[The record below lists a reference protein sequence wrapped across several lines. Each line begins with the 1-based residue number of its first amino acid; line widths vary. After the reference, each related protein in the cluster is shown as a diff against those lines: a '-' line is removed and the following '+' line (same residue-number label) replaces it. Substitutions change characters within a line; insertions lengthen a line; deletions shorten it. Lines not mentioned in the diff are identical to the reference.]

1 MIYAY
6 CRVSTPHQRLE
17 RQITNITELYPKATI
32 FREFY
37 TGTTQNRPNWER
49 LMTQIK
55 KEDTIV
61 FDSVSRMSR
70 NAAEGFKD
78 YKMLYESGVNLIFLN
93 EPLINTSVFDSTKN
107 NLLNINIETG
117 NTAVDDFF
125 KGNVQLINNFMMAL
139 AEQQIKAAFEQS
151 EKEVTDLHS
160 RISQG
165 MREAKKN
172 GVKIGLPQGTTL
184 TTKKAL
190 ACTAIIKKHSKDF
203 GGSLDDLGHTPVLVL
218 EGYLCGFTRLDG
230 HRSRRIGIILP
241 ILLNTIRFCDGVSTG
256 FQIQGNDATAAADN
270 RTHKEQDGED
280 QISRNGQRGEGIGH
294 QLQHIGVGDE
304 LLQGQNQNQKQCC
317 DEQNSNLIKF
327 VHKRLY

>member
-32 FREFY
+32 IREFY
-37 TGTTQNRPNWER
+37 TGTKQDRPNWNK
-49 LMTQIK
+49 LMGQIK
-55 KEDTIV
+55 TGDTIV

-70 NAAEGFKD
+70 NAEEGFKD
-78 YKMLYESGVNLIFLN
+78 YKTLYELGVNLVFLN

-184 TTKKAL
+184 TTKKAIK
-190 ACTAIIKKHSKDF
+190 CMEIIKKHSKDF
-203 GGSLDDLGHTPVLVL
+203 GGSLEDPEVIK
-218 EGYLCGFTRLDG
+218 LCG
-230 HRSRRIGIILP
+230 
-241 ILLNTIRFCDGVSTG
+241 C
-256 FQIQGNDATAAADN
+256 
-270 RTHKEQDGED
+270 
-280 QISRNGQRGEGIGH
+280 SRNSYYKYKRE
-294 QLQHIGVGDE
+294 
-304 LLQGQNQNQKQCC
+304 
-317 DEQNSNLIKF
+317 IKF
-327 VHKRLY
+327 T

>member
-49 LMTQIK
+49 LMGQIK

-70 NAAEGFKD
+70 NAEEGFND
-78 YKMLYESGVNLIFLN
+78 YKMLYESGVNLVFLN

-107 NLLNINIETG
+107 NLLSIDIATG
-117 NTAVDDFF
+117 NAAVDTFF
-125 KGNVQLINNFMMAL
+125 KGNIELINNFMMAL
-139 AEQQIKAAFEQS
+139 AEEQIKAAFEQS

-172 GVKIGLPQGTTL
+172 GTQIGLKKGTML
-184 TTKKAL
+184 TTKKSMQ
-190 ACTAIIKKHSKDF
+190 CKEIIKKHSRDF
-203 GGSLDDLGHTPVLVL
+203 GGSLDDPDVIK
-218 EGYLCGFTRLDG
+218 LCG
-230 HRSRRIGIILP
+230 
-241 ILLNTIRFCDGVSTG
+241 C
-256 FQIQGNDATAAADN
+256 
-270 RTHKEQDGED
+270 
-280 QISRNGQRGEGIGH
+280 SRNSFYKYKRE
-294 QLQHIGVGDE
+294 
-304 LLQGQNQNQKQCC
+304 
-317 DEQNSNLIKF
+317 IKTQA
-327 VHKRLY
+327 

>member
-6 CRVSTPHQRLE
+6 CRVSTTHQRIA
-17 RQITNITELYPKATI
+17 RQITNITAVYPNATI
-32 FREFY
+32 IREFY
-37 TGTTQNRPNWER
+37 SGTKQDRPSWNK
-49 LMTQIK
+49 LIAQIK
-55 KEDTIV
+55 TGDTIV

-70 NAAEGFKD
+70 NAEEGFKD
-78 YKMLYESGVNLIFLN
+78 YKMLYELGVNLIFLN

-190 ACTAIIKKHSKDF
+190 ECMVIIKKHSKDF
-203 GGSLDDLGHTPVLVL
+203 GGSLEDPDVIK
-218 EGYLCGFTRLDG
+218 LCG
-230 HRSRRIGIILP
+230 
-241 ILLNTIRFCDGVSTG
+241 C
-256 FQIQGNDATAAADN
+256 
-270 RTHKEQDGED
+270 
-280 QISRNGQRGEGIGH
+280 SRNSYYKYKKEA
-294 QLQHIGVGDE
+294 
-304 LLQGQNQNQKQCC
+304 K
-317 DEQNSNLIKF
+317 SN
-327 VHKRLY
+327 